1 MTTSPRPAAPLR
13 QWRVT
18 ITEDLHHGQRTACL
32 SWRTFPCRADKWDGH
47 QWYTFP
53 SAMALPVTSQEALR
67 DLLADLAAEP
77 WHEGRYPRR
86 DRP

>member
-1 MTTSPRPAAPLR
+1 MDQTPSQHTPLR

-18 ITEDLHHGQRTACL
+18 ITEDLAHGQRTACL
-32 SWRTFPCRADKWDGH
+32 SWRTFPCAADKWDGR

-53 SAMALPVTSQEALR
+53 SVGALPITSQEALR
-67 DLLADLAAEP
+67 DLLSDLAASP

-86 DRP
+86 